1 MMGKERT
8 LENNTTVEITLKNLW
23 DWVMKGIAFILVFTI
38 LFGVGSFFYS
48 KYFVDPKYATSVKFY
63 ASGIEAATPTWGQ
76 SVAPQYVE
84 FLNVH
89 EFYEMVSKDLLTT
102 MDAEISP
109 KEIASLLSFSA
120 VVEET
125 SSFFVKV
132 TAKDPDVAYQVA
144 LSVAK
149 MGPERVSGFSD
160 VGALE
165 VIENPTM
172 PTSPLGAGAAKSAV
186 LGAVVGFVLSAA
198 IVILKELLDNRIK
211 GPDEIT
217 ELFKIP
223 VFGVVPDF
231 SETGK
236 KGETK

>member
-1 MMGKERT
+1 MMRKEKT
-8 LENNTTVEITLKNLW
+8 LENTTVEITLKNLW
-23 DWVMKGIAFILVFTI
+23 DWIVKGIAFILVIAI
-38 LFGVGSFFYS
+38 LFGAGSFFYN
-48 KYFVDPKYATSVKFY
+48 KYFVNPEYATSVKFY
-63 ASGIEAATPTWGQ
+63 ASGIESVPTLGQ

-89 EFYEMVSKDLLTT
+89 EFYEMVSKDLLTNAN
-102 MDAEISP
+102 MEISP
-109 KEIASLLSFSA
+109 NEIASLLSFSA

-125 SSFFVKV
+125 SSFFVTV
-132 TAKDPDVAYQVA
+132 TAPDPDKAYQVA

-149 MGPERVSGFSD
+149 MGAERVSSFSD

-172 PTSPLGAGAAKSAV
+172 PTAPVGAGAAKSAV
-186 LGAVVGFVLSAA
+186 LGAIVGFILAAA
-198 IVILKELLDNRIK
+198 IVVLKEIFDNRIK

-223 VFGVVPDF
+223 VFGIVPDF

-236 KGETK
+236 KGEKK

>member
-1 MMGKERT
+1 ME
-8 LENNTTVEITLKNLW
+8 NTTVEITLKNLL
-23 DWVMKGIAFILVFTI
+23 DWIVKGIAFILVIAI
-38 LFGVGSFFYS
+38 LFGTGAFFYN
-48 KYFVDPKYATSVKFY
+48 KYFVDPVYSASVKFY
-63 ASGIEAATPTWGQ
+63 ASGIESVPTLGQ

-89 EFYEMVSKDLLTT
+89 EFYEMVSKDLLTNT
-102 MDAEISP
+102 NMEISP
-109 KEIASLLSFSA
+109 KEISSLLSFSS

-125 SSFFVKV
+125 SSFFVQV
-132 TAKDPDVAYQVA
+132 TATDPEKAYHVA

-149 MGPERVSGFSD
+149 MGAERVASFSD

-165 VIENPTM
+165 IIENPTM
-172 PTSPLGAGAAKSAV
+172 PTVPEGAGAAKSAV
-186 LGAVVGFVLSAA
+186 LGAVVGFVLAAA
-198 IVILKELLDNRIK
+198 IVVLKEIFDNRIK

-217 ELFKIP
+217 EIFKIP

-236 KGETK
+236 KGENK

>member
-1 MMGKERT
+1 ME
-8 LENNTTVEITLKNLW
+8 NTTVEITLKNLW
-23 DWVMKGIAFILVFTI
+23 DWIVKGIAFILVVAI
-38 LFGVGSFFYS
+38 LFGTGAFFYS
-48 KYFVDPKYATSVKFY
+48 KYFVDPRYSTSVKFY
-63 ASGIEAATPTWGQ
+63 ASGIESAPTLGQ

-89 EFYEMVSKDLLTT
+89 EFYEMVSKDLLTN
-102 MDAEISP
+102 MDVEISP

-125 SSFFVKV
+125 SSFFVTV
-132 TAKDPDVAYQVA
+132 TATDPDKAYQVA
-144 LSVAK
+144 LSIAK

-165 VIENPTM
+165 VIENPTL
-172 PTSPLGAGAAKSAV
+172 PTSPIGAGAMKNAV
-186 LGAVVGFVLSAA
+186 LGAVVGFVLAAA
-198 IVILKELLDNRIK
+198 IVVLKEIFDNRIK

-223 VFGVVPDF
+223 VFGIVPDF

-236 KGETK
+236 KGENK